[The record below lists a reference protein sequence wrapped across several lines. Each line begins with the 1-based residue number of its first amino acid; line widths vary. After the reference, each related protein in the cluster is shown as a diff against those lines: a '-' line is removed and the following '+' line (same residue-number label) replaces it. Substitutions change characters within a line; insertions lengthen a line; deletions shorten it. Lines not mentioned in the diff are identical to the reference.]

1 MGVSIKVGGTYVP
14 YQFSVKQGGVYVAG
28 GASYKAGGVYAGVG
42 SGGGSAPSGN
52 IAAVVVLLGQSLNA
66 PRDTTVQTTGGPAG
80 FAKMPAGGTSINDW
94 AFFPVAEG
102 GNNTHT
108 GHWNELAGAIDYA
121 EGALQ
126 SPGAGVAQQLHGG
139 KYSRAYIGNVAIGAR
154 DLQTLMTG
162 GPLNNAWAT
171 IFRLCEIARS
181 EAFTPEVMFYSAH
194 GEANAASATTEQA
207 YYDLGVEYYGR
218 LQLYAAQA
226 MRNPAYVA
234 PVLLTYP
241 VQQAQAAGNTGEHD
255 RNIKEAIRR
264 LCVDQPGF
272 YDAGAFYQWGAEA
285 DRVHVPPGAAV
296 VRGEHVGRMLRLI
309 ADGTPPAAPMRMTGV
324 SLSGTTFTITF
335 NKPVVRDT
343 TINVGQNLA
352 TATAEDGIEWF
363 DNGTAIAI
371 TGGSLVYSGSTI
383 TGTLASAP
391 VGTLGQQVVR
401 IAEQYTGGT
410 LTAGPTNLSGS
421 VIRSNEASWT
431 ANYLSTVSHDYAIPQ
446 RIVGVS

>member
-1 MGVSIKVGGTYVP
+1 
-14 YQFSVKQGGVYVAG
+14 
-28 GASYKAGGVYAGVG
+28 
-42 SGGGSAPSGN
+42 
-52 IAAVVVLLGQSLNA
+52 
-66 PRDTTVQTTGGPAG
+66 
-80 FAKMPAGGTSINDW
+80 MPAGGTSITDW
-94 AFFPVAEG
+94 EFFAA
-102 GNNTHT
+102 NATQT
-108 GHWNELAGAIDYA
+108 GHWNELASAVTYT

-126 SPGAGVAQQLHGG
+126 SPGAGIIDYIEGG
-139 KYSRAYIGNVAIGAR
+139 RYERTYIGNVAIGGR

-162 GPLNNAWAT
+162 GPISNLWAT
-171 IFRLCEIARS
+171 VFRLCEIARA

-194 GEANAASATTEQA
+194 GEANAFSATTEQA

-218 LQLYAAQA
+218 AQLYAAQA

-272 YDAGAFYQWGAEA
+272 YDAGGIYQWPVAA
-285 DRVHVPPGAAV
+285 DRVHPEVGSYV
-296 VRGEHVGRMLRLI
+296 LRGEHVGRMLRLI
-309 ADGTPPAAPMRMTGV
+309 TDGTPPAAPMRMTGV

-335 NKPVVRDT
+335 SKPVVRDT
-343 TINVGQNLA
+343 TFNVGQNLA
-352 TATAEDGIEWF
+352 TSTAEDGIEWF

-401 IAEQYTGGT
+401 IAEQYTSTT
-410 LTAGPTNLSGS
+410 LVSGPTNLSGS

-431 ANYLSTVSHDYAIPQ
+431 ANYLGTVVRDYAIPQ